1 VIAVSSVRDAVASA
15 AAALEAAGCETP
27 RLDAELLIADAL
39 GVGREAIVAEPE
51 RAVPASA
58 TRLIGQRIERR
69 IMREPVAYIIGRR
82 GFRRIELMVDRRV
95 LIPRPETELL
105 VEPAL
110 ALPRGASVH
119 EVGTGSGAVVLALG
133 HERPDLRLSASDASA
148 AAIDVASANA
158 ATLGI
163 ELELSV
169 AHGLPKG
176 TFELVLANLPY
187 VREAEWSGL
196 QPEITR
202 YEPREAL
209 VGGEDGLDAIRSLLA
224 DPPACE
230 AIALEI
236 GEGQADEV
244 ERMVGEAG
252 FEERERRRDLAGID
266 RVVLGRRA

>member
-1 VIAVSSVRDAVASA
+1 
-15 AAALEAAGCETP
+15 
-27 RLDAELLIADAL
+27 
-39 GVGREAIVAEPE
+39 
-51 RAVPASA
+51 
-58 TRLIGQRIERR
+58 
-69 IMREPVAYIIGRR
+69 
-82 GFRRIELMVDRRV
+82 
-95 LIPRPETELL
+95 
-105 VEPAL
+105 
-110 ALPRGASVH
+110 
-119 EVGTGSGAVVLALG
+119 
-133 HERPDLRLSASDASA
+133 
-148 AAIDVASANA
+148 
-158 ATLGI
+158 
-163 ELELSV
+163 
-169 AHGLPKG
+169 
-176 TFELVLANLPY
+176 VLANLPY

-252 FEERERRRDLAGID
+252 FEARERRRDLAGIE